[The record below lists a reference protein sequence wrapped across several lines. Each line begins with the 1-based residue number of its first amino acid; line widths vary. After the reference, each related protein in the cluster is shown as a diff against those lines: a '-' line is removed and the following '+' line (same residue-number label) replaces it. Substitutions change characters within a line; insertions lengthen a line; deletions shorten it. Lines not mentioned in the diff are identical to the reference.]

1 MRIKNLGL
9 NTDGLKPRFFQ
20 LNCSWLMSDKKDI
33 DLRKVLL
40 VTKHY
45 LNSPTYD
52 IVVAMIVY

>member
-1 MRIKNLGL
+1 
-9 NTDGLKPRFFQ
+9 
-20 LNCSWLMSDKKDI
+20 MSDKKDI